1 MKDNHTEQYAGNSI
15 PNVAPSH
22 TIVFT
27 SHQIFIYI
35 KCALPVLAQISIAVF
50 SFKPISSATPRL
62 VLEVSPKAV
71 N

>member
-22 TIVFT
+22 TVVFT
-27 SHQIFIYI
+27 SCQIFISI
-35 KCALPVLAQISIAVF
+35 KRALPVLAQISIACVLF
-50 SFKPISSATPRL
+50 LTDLLSHTSTLFGSEPKP
-62 VLEVSPKAV
+62 V